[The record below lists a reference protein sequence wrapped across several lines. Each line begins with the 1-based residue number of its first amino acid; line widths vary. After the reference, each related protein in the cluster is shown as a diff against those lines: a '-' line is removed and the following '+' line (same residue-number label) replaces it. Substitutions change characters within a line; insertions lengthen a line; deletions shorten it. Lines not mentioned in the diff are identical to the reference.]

1 MIFVCMLL
9 LSVITNTTYCDYD
22 ISNETLQLK
31 IPHYNIYSSIPNGNS
46 CDCPQMTVHGTWKN
60 ITWGKLYEPKKTK
73 VKNNRCI
80 ATNCYTIGFTNLNY
94 YQKLIPKTENCI
106 TNLTLYQG
114 IVKNYNVSK
123 LQDQQIK
130 MIKSLPYTI
139 TNYNYLISNINDYL
153 YSNIDNCY
161 LVDNYVRCVK

>member
-1 MIFVCMLL
+1 MLYMCMLAL
-9 LSVITNTTYCDYD
+9 LSVNITTCDYN
-22 ISNETLQLK
+22 ISNDTWQLK
-31 IPHYNIYSSIPNGNS
+31 IPHYNIYSSIANGNS
-46 CDCPQMTVHGTWKN
+46 CDCPQMTVHGTWEN

-80 ATNCYTIGFTNLNY
+80 ATNCYTVGFTNLSY
-94 YQKLIPKTENCI
+94 SQKLIPKTENCL

-114 IVKNYNVSK
+114 IIKDYNVSK
-123 LQDQQIK
+123 IQDQQTK

-153 YSNIDNCY
+153 YSNVKTCY
-161 LVDNYVRCVK
+161 RVDDYVRCYI